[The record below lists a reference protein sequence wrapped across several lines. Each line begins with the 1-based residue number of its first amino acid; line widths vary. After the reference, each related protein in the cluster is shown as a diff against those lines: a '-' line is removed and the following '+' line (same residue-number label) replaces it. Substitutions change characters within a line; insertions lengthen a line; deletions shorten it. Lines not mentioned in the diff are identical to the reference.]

1 MLLAIRRAYGF
12 RTYEAAEIALYHA
25 LGSLSMPQG
34 TRKTGESASSTTQ
47 TSFWYRENMG
57 ADGPKKYCEVSV
69 SYRVSIL
76 KVSSN
81 YPQILLRRQ
90 NSFQESTLE

>member
-1 MLLAIRRAYGF
+1 
-12 RTYEAAEIALYHA
+12 
-25 LGSLSMPQG
+25 MPQG
-34 TRKTGESASSTTQ
+34 TRKTGESAQRRPSTTQ

-69 SYRVSIL
+69 SYRVSAL

-90 NSFQESTLE
+90 NSFQEGTLE